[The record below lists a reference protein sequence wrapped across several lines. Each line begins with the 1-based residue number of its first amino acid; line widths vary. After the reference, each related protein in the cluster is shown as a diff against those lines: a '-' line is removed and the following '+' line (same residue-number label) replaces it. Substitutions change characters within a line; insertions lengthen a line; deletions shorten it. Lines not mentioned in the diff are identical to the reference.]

1 MSKEEA
7 IIKMAKKI
15 TQLKKRVKELEDEQK
30 SYKLTT
36 TAANI
41 DITLVKE

>member
-15 TQLKKRVKELEDEQK
+15 AELKKQIKGLEEINS
-30 SYKLTT
+30 SYKLTS

-41 DITLVKE
+41 NATEDL